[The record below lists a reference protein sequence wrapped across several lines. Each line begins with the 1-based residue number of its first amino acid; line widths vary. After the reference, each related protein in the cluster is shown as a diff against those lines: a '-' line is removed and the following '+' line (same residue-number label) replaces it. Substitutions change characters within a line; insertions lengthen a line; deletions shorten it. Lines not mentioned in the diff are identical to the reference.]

1 MQCLPLLLLTTG
13 TADLD
18 VNEWVQN
25 CLQLSGCFLDCNSFA
40 LSRHCCSAVEALLL
54 QQHHHRQQQAQ
65 PEASDTSC
73 CAQDSDKAT
82 TQDQQQPGQQEHS
95 SGKDQTD
102 GKDQAAKQQQQ
113 QEQQK
118 DPPNKQQQQ
127 QQPDSCVPGGPSAS
141 LLAALSVLDA
151 DVAANVC
158 LAFAKLQ
165 LYTLVASHEAF
176 IQSKQVSYAFS
187 SAAEVPAV
195 LCFDALPGL
204 VPLSSLPWGRAA
216 LVSSYDQAL
225 PLFKAGLQWFKAALE
240 HYQLDGWVTEHCN
253 ILFEMSN
260 LYRCAGKQMLRLYLC
275 T

>member
-1 MQCLPLLLLTTG
+1 
-13 TADLD
+13 
-18 VNEWVQN
+18 
-25 CLQLSGCFLDCNSFA
+25 
-40 LSRHCCSAVEALLL
+40 VEALLL
-54 QQHHHRQQQAQ
+54 QQHHQRQQQAQ
-65 PEASDTSC
+65 QEASDTSC
-73 CAQDSDKAT
+73 CAHDSDKAAP
-82 TQDQQQPGQQEHS
+82 QEQQQQGQQEHS
-95 SGKDQTD
+95 SSKDQTD
-102 GKDQAAKQQQQ
+102 GKDQADKQQ
-113 QEQQK
+113 QQK

-127 QQPDSCVPGGPSAS
+127 QADSCVPGGPSAP

-176 IQSKQVSYAFS
+176 IQGKQVSYAFS
-187 SAAEVPAV
+187 STAEVPAV

-204 VPLSSLPWGRAA
+204 LPLPSLPWGRAA

-260 LYRCAGKQMLRLYLC
+260 LYR
-275 T
+275 

>member
-1 MQCLPLLLLTTG
+1 M
-13 TADLD
+13 
-18 VNEWVQN
+18 QN
-25 CLQLSGCFLDCNSFA
+25 CLQLSGCFLDCNTFA

-54 QQHHHRQQQAQ
+54 QQHHQRQQQAQ
-65 PEASDTSC
+65 HEASDTSC
-73 CAQDSDKAT
+73 CAHDSDKSAP
-82 TQDQQQPGQQEHS
+82 QEQQQQRQQEHS

-102 GKDQAAKQQQQ
+102 GKDQIDKQQ
-113 QEQQK
+113 QQK
-118 DPPNKQQQQ
+118 DPPNKQQQV
-127 QQPDSCVPGGPSAS
+127 DSCVPGGTSVP
-141 LLAALSVLDA
+141 LLAALSVLDV

-176 IQSKQVSYAFS
+176 TQGKQVSYAFS

-204 VPLSSLPWGRAA
+204 LPLTSLPWGQSA
-216 LVSSYDQAL
+216 LVASYDQAL

-260 LYRCAGKQMLRLYLC
+260 LYR
-275 T
+275 